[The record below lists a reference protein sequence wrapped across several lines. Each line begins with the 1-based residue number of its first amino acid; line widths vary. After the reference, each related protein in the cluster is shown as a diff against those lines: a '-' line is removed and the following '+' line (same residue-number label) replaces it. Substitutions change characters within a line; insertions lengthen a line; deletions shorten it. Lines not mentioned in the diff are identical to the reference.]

1 MEKDKMKCFICNRIL
16 GERKPEVSRIVSL
29 TLLICMHKQGNI
41 TKNGTCGKMILVQH
55 TEM

>member
-1 MEKDKMKCFICNRIL
+1 MEKDKMKYFICNRIL

-29 TLLICMHKQGNI
+29 TLMIYMYKQGNI
-41 TKNGTCGKMILVQH
+41 MKNRTCGKMILVQH